1 MPRDDLTVDVRL
13 YGILDQDRLAG
24 TDLARLA
31 KASVEGGATILQ
43 LRDKHGSTR
52 RMIESAR
59 AILDAVGGRAPLL
72 INDRVDVALATGAQ
86 GVHVGRDDMPP
97 AEARRLLGPGAII
110 GVTLKNEDDLT
121 GLDPTIVDYGCIG
134 GVYATASKDNPD
146 PPVGLAGLARLRELS
161 RRSGL
166 PVGAIAGIDLARARD
181 CIAAGADGV
190 AVISALYLEADVA
203 ATARAFR
210 RAIDEALA
218 ARGSEP

>member
-1 MPRDDLTVDVRL
+1 MPRVDLRL

-24 TDLARLA
+24 MDLARLA
-31 KASVEGGATILQ
+31 RESVDGGTTLLQ

-52 RMIESAR
+52 RMMESAK
-59 AILDAVGGRAPLL
+59 AILEAVGGRAPLL

-86 GVHVGRDDMPP
+86 GIHVGRDDMAPV
-97 AEARRLLGPGAII
+97 EARRLLGPEAII
-110 GVTLKNEDDLT
+110 GITLKNEDDLS
-121 GLDPTIVDYGCIG
+121 GLDPAVVDYGCIG

-146 PPVGLAGLARLRELS
+146 PPVGLAGLARLRELA

-166 PVGAIAGIDLARARD
+166 PVGAIAGIDLARTRN

-190 AVISALYLEADVA
+190 AIISALYLEQDVA

-210 RAIDEALA
+210 HTIDEALA